1 LANIQ
6 KIYTLD
12 AQIGESDES
21 TIAIMGNK
29 MQFAYSHRKSASRQ
43 RLRIK
48 RISIPYQ
55 ATIGDQKMSFDIS
68 AIMEKLKEIEDFA
81 ENVAETKK
89 LADTLA
95 ENFAKMKMNINQ
107 TINDSFT
114 EIANQ
119 IEALRQNME
128 KMESVKTE
136 APKVD
141 TPVPAPKSEPT
152 PEVKPA
158 PAPAPAP
165 APTPTPQP
173 APAPKTEVKPEPVA
187 APEPE
192 PVVEESIPEDSD
204 QLDFLLQQKDRL
216 KAQLTDLRFDYM
228 RGYIPEDEYKT
239 KETDLDT
246 QLEDLD
252 KQIAALK

>member
-1 LANIQ
+1 
-6 KIYTLD
+6 
-12 AQIGESDES
+12 
-21 TIAIMGNK
+21 
-29 MQFAYSHRKSASRQ
+29 
-43 RLRIK
+43 
-48 RISIPYQ
+48 
-55 ATIGDQKMSFDIS
+55 MSFDIS

-107 TINDSFT
+107 TINDSFA

-136 APKVD
+136 APKVEA
-141 TPVPAPKSEPT
+141 PAPQPKPEPK

-158 PAPAPAP
+158 PEPELIPEP
-165 APTPTPQP
+165 I
-173 APAPKTEVKPEPVA
+173 PEPVMEVV
-187 APEPE
+187 EPE
-192 PVVEESIPEDSD
+192 VTAEATESDD

-239 KETDLDT
+239 KESELDS

-252 KQIAALK
+252 KQIAVLK